1 MLTDNEARKF
11 ALEWVQAWN
20 AHDLDAILSHYATEI
35 VLTSPVAVEIL
46 KDPSGTVTGKGAL
59 RSYFQRGLEVYPNLT
74 FELLDVLRGH
84 SSVVLYYINQKGTKT
99 AEYMELDANRKVV
112 RVVANYSTPSQ
123 CLP

>member
-1 MLTDNEARKF
+1 MLTETEARNF

-20 AHDLDAILSHYATEI
+20 AHDLDAILSHYAPDV

-46 KDPSGTVTGKGAL
+46 KDPAGTVTGKEEL
-59 RSYFQRGLEVYPNLT
+59 RRYFQRGLEVYSNLR

-84 SSVVLYYINQKGTKT
+84 SSVVLYYVNQKGTKT

-112 RVVANYSTPSQ
+112 RVAANYSIPDP
-123 CLP
+123 L

>member
-1 MLTDNEARKF
+1 MLTDNEAREF
-11 ALEWVQAWN
+11 ALEWVEAWN
-20 AHDLDAILSHYATEI
+20 GHDLDVILSHYAPEV

-46 KDPSGTVTGKGAL
+46 KDPSGTVTGREAL

-84 SSVVLYYINQKGTKT
+84 SSVVLYYINQKGSMT

-112 RVVANYSTPSQ
+112 RVVANYSVPGQSV
-123 CLP
+123 P